1 MSKKEIV
8 KGHLNSEKLLNAVAG
23 KKNNIDSTI
32 RRTFSFKGRKSP
44 DIIASV
50 INELTDEGDT
60 ILDPFLGSGTTL
72 IAAKQTNRKFVGIE
86 LDNYTYNVDL
96 ALFNNIDLT
105 EVNKMFIDIEKKVKE
120 EIFFLYQ
127 TTCCGEINYINKLLF
142 DPNSSRGDRDGY
154 FDPDPN
160 REIKEGRNIKLMFK
174 CPICHKK
181 EKKFEEIDWEKIQDI
196 QLLDSS
202 EFPNDKYI
210 ENSRINITAPT
221 GANLYGK
228 IFTQRNKI
236 ALLKLQAAITKLP
249 KSVEKNYL
257 QHVLVSSLKLART
270 AMYGSSSD
278 ILYHVVNTK
287 AQEMNVWN
295 LFETQFN
302 NFNNFNK
309 KYSFSE
315 EENIKL
321 VNSDYKDYLDKE
333 IPNKKF
339 DLIFT
344 DFPYTDQ
351 VPYLERNQLFRV
363 WLNHFSDTPEKYEL
377 GKKDLEKEIVVTDA
391 PTRRDNKNLN
401 NFYVDMDKMFYT
413 FSHHLDD
420 FKPLIFF
427 IKLGQNK
434 YFNVFATLINLA
446 RKNGFEYAARV
457 GVEKNDPTLRKQSAF
472 NNTLIN
478 EVLVGFIKLPSTEQ
492 YLFVNDVNY
501 ENQIVDLIY
510 SLIKETNKP
519 VLLPEA
525 ILHIKNDLI
534 KNYQLNPDISFLNRV
549 DKIIKENFR
558 VTDTQ
563 EVFLSNT
570 ILYIDQEENN
580 KENLFSKIYNL
591 IPIYIDN
598 LFEKNGGKFVLEDLY
613 VELVDNLTDGTT
625 SVFQELLVNS
635 SNIDLITSLLDQL
648 CDRSDKYYIP
658 LKFNNDDI
666 ENSIDIIKMDPYDF
680 ENLCKNMLV
689 KEGFTDVI
697 LKGGS
702 GDLGVDI
709 LAKKFNGNSEETW
722 LIQCKRWANNVDAT
736 PIQRLDSERARLKA
750 DKIECITTSNYTK
763 DAKKIGLEQN
773 VTLTTGM
780 ELLQRLNKQF
790 PNMYYNSL
798 IQK

>member
-1 MSKKEIV
+1 MNKKKITNEY
-8 KGHLNSEKLLNAVAG
+8 LNSELLLNAIDG
-23 KKNNIDSTI
+23 KKNIIDPVM

-50 INELTDEGDT
+50 INELTDEGAS

-96 ALFNNIDLT
+96 ALFSDINLT
-105 EVNKMFIDIEKKVKE
+105 KVNRLFNDIEEEVKK
-120 EIFFLYQ
+120 EILDLYQ

-160 REIKEGRNIKLMFK
+160 REIKEGRNIKLMFN
-174 CPICHKK
+174 CPVCQKK
-181 EKKFEEIDWEKIQDI
+181 EKKFEEIDWEKIQAI
-196 QLLDSS
+196 KLLDSS
-202 EFPNDKYI
+202 GFPNDKYI
-210 ENSRINITAPT
+210 ENSRINITSST
-221 GANLYGK
+221 GADLYGK
-228 IFTQRNKI
+228 IFTQRNKV
-236 ALLKLQAAITKLP
+236 ALLKLQSAITKLP
-249 KSVEKNYL
+249 KSEEKNYL
-257 QHVLVSSLKLART
+257 QQILVSSLKLART

-315 EENIKL
+315 SENVKL
-321 VNSDYKDYLDKE
+321 INDDYKTYLDNE

-351 VPYLERNQLFRV
+351 VPYLERNQLFRI
-363 WLNHFSDTPEKYEL
+363 WLNNFSDTPDKYEL
-377 GKKDLEKEIVVTDA
+377 SEKELEKEIVVTDA
-391 PTRRDNKNLN
+391 PTRREKNLD
-401 NFYVDMDKMFYT
+401 NFYIDMDVMFKT
-413 FSHHLDD
+413 FSCHLED

-427 IKLGQNK
+427 IKLGKNK

-446 RKNGFEYAARV
+446 RKNGFEYVARV

-478 EVLVGFIKLPSTEQ
+478 EVLVGFIKLPQKEQ
-492 YLFVNDVNY
+492 YLFVNDINY
-501 ENQIVDLIY
+501 EHQIVDMIY
-510 SLIKETNKP
+510 CLIKKSNTT

-525 ILHIKNDLI
+525 MLYVKNDLI
-534 KNYQLNPDISFLNRV
+534 ENYQLNPTDLFISRIE
-549 DKIIKENFR
+549 KIIKENFR

-570 ILYIDQEENN
+570 ILYIDQEASN

-591 IPIYIDN
+591 IPIYIDS
-598 LFEKNGGKFVLEDLY
+598 LFKKNGGRFVLEDLY
-613 VELVDNLTDGTT
+613 VELVDSLTDGTT

-635 SNIDLITSLLDQL
+635 ANIDLITSLLDQL
-648 CDRSDKYYIP
+648 CDRDDKYYVP
-658 LKFNNDDI
+658 LKLNNENI

-680 ENLCKNMLV
+680 EALCKKMLE
-689 KEGFTDVI
+689 KEGFTDVV

-709 LAKKFNGNSEETW
+709 LAKKFNGNNEETW

-736 PIQRLDSERARLKA
+736 PVQRLDSERSRLRA
-750 DKIECITTSNYTK
+750 DKIECIATSNYTK
-763 DAKKIGLEQN
+763 DAKKIGSEQN
-773 VTLTTGM
+773 VKLTTGV
-780 ELLQRLNKQF
+780 ELLRRLNKQF
-790 PNMYYNSL
+790 PSTYYNSL

>member
-8 KGHLNSEKLLNAVAG
+8 KGHLNSERLLNAVAG

>member
-8 KGHLNSEKLLNAVAG
+8 KGYLNSERLLNAVAG

-105 EVNKMFIDIEKKVKE
+105 EINKMFIDIEKKVKE
-120 EIFFLYQ
+120 EILFLYQ

-174 CPICHKK
+174 CPICQKK

-210 ENSRINITAPT
+210 ENSRINITAST

-315 EENIKL
+315 EENIKV
-321 VNSDYKDYLDKE
+321 VNSDYKGYLDKE

-391 PTRRDNKNLN
+391 PTRRNNKNLN

-635 SNIDLITSLLDQL
+635 SNIDLITNLLDQL
-648 CDRSDKYYIP
+648 CDRNDKYYIP

-722 LIQCKRWANNVDAT
+722 LIQCKRWVNNVDAT

>member
-8 KGHLNSEKLLNAVAG
+8 KGHLNSERLLNAVAG

-120 EIFFLYQ
+120 EILFLYQ

-174 CPICHKK
+174 CPICQKK

-519 VLLPEA
+519 ILLPEA

-580 KENLFSKIYNL
+580 KGNLFSKIYNL

-648 CDRSDKYYIP
+648 CDRNDKYYIP

-780 ELLQRLNKQF
+780 ELIQRLNKQF

>member
-8 KGHLNSEKLLNAVAG
+8 KGHLNSERLLNAVAG

-96 ALFNNIDLT
+96 TLFNNIDLT

-120 EIFFLYQ
+120 EILFLYQ

-174 CPICHKK
+174 CPICQKK

-648 CDRSDKYYIP
+648 CDRNDKYYIP